1 MKKFLLTLSE
11 YNRIHQVARGVIEG
25 LGTAEQS
32 CIFFAVFGAYILE
45 TRYKIPATAVGGNL
59 ALCISGEPKVAFF
72 GRDEGG
78 RIVADSDGFHMWVQ
92 TETHIIDFMAPI
104 FPEAFAGMLGDTV
117 IPRKMLQRSIASE
130 ANDLDSLKA
139 TGDFLTLPSRELTHT
154 LLERFGKRPATSDLI
169 HIAETWF
176 GTPKSKQLPTF
187 AMIND
192 LGKVTN
198 LKLPAD
204 VATGSW

>member
-1 MKKFLLTLSE
+1 MKKFLLTLGE

-25 LGTAEQS
+25 LATAERS

-45 TRYKIPATAVGGNL
+45 TRYKIPAMAVAGNL
-59 ALCISGEPKVAFF
+59 ALCVDDEPKVAFF

-92 TETHIIDFMAPI
+92 TKTHIIDFMAPI
-104 FPEAFAGMLGDTV
+104 FPESFAGLLGDTA

-130 ANDLDSLKA
+130 ADDLDSLHA
-139 TGDFLTLPSRELTHT
+139 TGDFITLPSRELTHE
-154 LLERFGKRPATSDLI
+154 LLERFGKRPANSDLI
-169 HIAETWF
+169 HVAETWF
-176 GTPKSKQLPTF
+176 GTPKGKQLSTF

-192 LGKVTN
+192 LGEVTN
-198 LKLPAD
+198 LKLSAN

>member
-25 LGTAEQS
+25 LGTAERS

-45 TRYKIPATAVGGNL
+45 TRYRIPATAVGGNL
-59 ALCISGEPKVAFF
+59 ALCVSGEPKVAFF

-130 ANDLDSLKA
+130 ANDLDSLNA
-139 TGDFLTLPSRELTHT
+139 TGDFITLPSRELTHT
-154 LLERFGKRPATSDLI
+154 LLERFGKRPANSDLI

-176 GTPKSKQLPTF
+176 GTPKGKQLPTF
-187 AMIND
+187 AMMND
-192 LGKVTN
+192 LGEVTN
-198 LKLPAD
+198 LKLPAN

>member
-25 LGTAEQS
+25 LGTAERS

-45 TRYKIPATAVGGNL
+45 TRYKIPATAVAGNL
-59 ALCISGEPKVAFF
+59 ALCVGDEPKVAFF

-104 FPEAFAGMLGDTV
+104 FPESFAGLLGNTA
-117 IPRKMLQRSIASE
+117 IPRKMLQRPIESE
-130 ANDLDSLKA
+130 ADDLDSLHA
-139 TGDFLTLPSRELTHT
+139 VGDFITLPSRELTHA
-154 LLERFGKRPATSDLI
+154 LLEKFGKRPANSDLI
-169 HIAETWF
+169 HVAETWF
-176 GTPKSKQLPTF
+176 GTSKGKQLPTF

-192 LGKVTN
+192 LGQVTN
-198 LKLPAD
+198 LKLPTK